1 MTKRTDGLTAT
12 RDSRVRKRDT
22 GEQGNQGEFAGVN
35 RTEAAIAV
43 PESSPAVQSESGD
56 SSTGP
61 RLRVPTWSA
70 ARIEHKVELANRRL
84 EREGIVERF
93 VLERND
99 EEIAYRRPTGDEV
112 EQYGYVPWQ
121 QYEFQYST
129 LTLNRPS
136 ISHEGW
142 QFDAA
147 LDRVPGTDE
156 FMMRSV
162 PGRDFGG
169 WRPEPGR
176 CDHCGKY
183 RDRNTTYLVTS
194 EKTGET
200 LQVGAS
206 CMEVFLGVRPKGIW
220 SLTASLEP
228 DDDGEGPP
236 VSTREVEDNRELI
249 AKALVAS
256 DMGKR
261 YVSKSRALEWGSAS
275 TADRIEPLF
284 GSTTYRRVTEE
295 DRLERE
301 QARQQLTEVLESGM
315 VDEVITAAREVRMD
329 SDYGRNLNTALDA
342 GFSTEKMAGTVISAV
357 SAYGRKNREAVQAK
371 VSEDRIAAA
380 TPGFAAPVKTRMRDV
395 PVTVT
400 NVFEGTRPAY
410 AWPHR
415 DEPFQIITMRDAAG
429 HEIVWKTSAIQP
441 VAAGDEVT
449 MTGTVKEHSEFR
461 GVDQTVVSRAKIDT
475 VDSSSV
481 KTGVSAPS

>member
-1 MTKRTDGLTAT
+1 MAT
-12 RDSRVRKRDT
+12 TRVRKWDT
-22 GEQGNQGEFAGVN
+22 GEQGSQGEFAGVN

-43 PESSPAVQSESGD
+43 PESSPTVPSEAGD
-56 SSTGP
+56 SSSGP

-84 EREGIVERF
+84 EREGIAERF
-93 VLERND
+93 VLERDD
-99 EEIAYRRPTGDEV
+99 EQVSYRRPTGDEV
-112 EQYGYVPWQ
+112 DRYGYVPWQ
-121 QYEFQYST
+121 QYEFQYSK

-142 QFDAA
+142 RFDAA

-183 RDRNTTYLVTS
+183 RDRNTTYLVTN
-194 EKTGET
+194 EETGET

-206 CMEVFLGVRPKGIW
+206 CMEVFLGVRPKGLW
-220 SLTASLEP
+220 SLTAALEP
-228 DDDGEGPP
+228 DDDCEAPP
-236 VSTREVEDNRELI
+236 ISAREVADNRELI

-261 YVSKSRALEWGSAS
+261 YVSKSRALEWGSVS
-275 TADRIEPLF
+275 TADRIEALF
-284 GSTTYRRVTEE
+284 GSTTYRRLTAE
-295 DRLERE
+295 DQLERK
-301 QARQQLTEVLESGM
+301 QAQEQLTEVLESGV
-315 VDEVITAAREVRMD
+315 VDDVMTAAREVGPD

-357 SAYGRKNREAVQAK
+357 SAYGRKNREAAQAK
-371 VSEDRIAAA
+371 VREERLAAA

-400 NVFEGTRPAY
+400 NVFEGTRTAY
-410 AWPHR
+410 SWPHR
-415 DEPFQIITMRDAAG
+415 DEPFQIITMRDTDG

-449 MTGTVKEHSEFR
+449 MTGTVKAHSEFR

-475 VDSSSV
+475 VDDS
-481 KTGVSAPS
+481 GVESGVNPPF